1 QPIGGVNE
9 KVEGFFSVCK
19 ARSLTGDQG
28 VIIPHQNVQNLMLNE
43 EVVKAVEE
51 GRYHIYPVK
60 TIEEGITI
68 LTGVDAGGKQEDG
81 TYPKGTINFLVDQEL
96 ERLGKSWKTFASDK
110 KEKDNNS
117 VKNMDKSPKKK

>member
-1 QPIGGVNE
+1 
-9 KVEGFFSVCK
+9 VEGFFSVCK
-19 ARSLTGDQG
+19 ARGLTGRQG

-43 EVVKAVEE
+43 EIVKAVEE

-68 LTGVDAGGKQEDG
+68 LTGVDAGEKQEDG
-81 TYPKGTINFLVDQEL
+81 TYPKGTINYLVDQEL
-96 ERLGKSWKTFASDK
+96 ERLGKSWKTFVSDK

-117 VKNMDKSPKKK
+117 VKNIDKSPKNK